1 MPPAWSPDGKIVK
14 TSISIGVREHAL
26 WGACASMSGMDRN
39 AFAVEAILTACRA
52 RGVVLVDKR
61 NPKGKAKSEDRPE
74 VAGEISPADP
84 DEAA

>member
-26 WGACASMSGMDRN
+26 WGACASLSGQDRN
-39 AFAVEAILTACRA
+39 AFAVEAILRACRD
-52 RGVVLVDKR
+52 RGVILTDR
-61 NPKGKAKSEDRPE
+61 RRRKGQDTTEDRPE